1 MVVSLPRQSPTT
13 ASSSFSIEVPENQS
27 QPFSC
32 VMTSTADPKKS
43 VLDLLLFIAASKKE
57 SSPIMESLASH
68 GVDTRMV
75 SLGMMK
81 MERRSLRVGFQWKER
96 VMFGRMMKEKK
107 VLWVGR
113 SRTSLNVGRRS

>member
-1 MVVSLPRQSPTT
+1 
-13 ASSSFSIEVPENQS
+13 
-27 QPFSC
+27 
-32 VMTSTADPKKS
+32 
-43 VLDLLLFIAASKKE
+43 
-57 SSPIMESLASH
+57 MESLASH